1 MPHNSLRINQGVF
14 NIMRECLHALPL
26 PISFGLPISINVMN
40 DNSHAIRTNNPK
52 KSIIM
57 KSFDDGLNIL
67 LSTLAGPRIMN
78 TEFIQHLPFLSL
90 WIIKCYLQSSV
101 ISTVSEP
108 EALYT
113 SEVFILRKSVLPY
126 LNFRGWQTESYFWIT
141 RKSWCWKLKI
151 RTSVFE
157 NMN

>member
-26 PISFGLPISINVMN
+26 PISFGLPISINVMS

-67 LSTLAGPRIMN
+67 LSTLAGPRIIN

-90 WIIKCYLQSSV
+90 
-101 ISTVSEP
+101 
-108 EALYT
+108 
-113 SEVFILRKSVLPY
+113 
-126 LNFRGWQTESYFWIT
+126 
-141 RKSWCWKLKI
+141 
-151 RTSVFE
+151 
-157 NMN
+157 